1 MEVTDRYNEVQ
12 VEKKKK
18 KKKVWSIDKYRSE
31 LEGIRHSKLTE
42 V

>member
-1 MEVTDRYNEVQ
+1 MEVTERYNEVQ
-12 VEKKKK
+12 GEKKKK
-18 KKKVWSIDKYRSE
+18 KAWSIDKYRSE